1 MVTSKLEIY
10 ELYNIINLRKLIT
23 KGARY
28 TELSTIYWDKAKP
41 SIVDWINEAVEQL
54 SNKLGVN
61 KLQFSEWE
69 NAILNHIDFQ
79 ISKLEAATQR
89 CS

>member
-1 MVTSKLEIY
+1 MQ
-10 ELYNIINLRKLIT
+10 YNKLRKLIT

-41 SIVDWINEAVEQL
+41 SIVDGINEAVEQL

-61 KLQFSEWE
+61 KLQFSE
-69 NAILNHIDFQ
+69 
-79 ISKLEAATQR
+79 
-89 CS
+89 

>member
-41 SIVDWINEAVEQL
+41 SIVDGINEAVEQL

-61 KLQFSEWE
+61 KLQFSE
-69 NAILNHIDFQ
+69 
-79 ISKLEAATQR
+79 
-89 CS
+89 